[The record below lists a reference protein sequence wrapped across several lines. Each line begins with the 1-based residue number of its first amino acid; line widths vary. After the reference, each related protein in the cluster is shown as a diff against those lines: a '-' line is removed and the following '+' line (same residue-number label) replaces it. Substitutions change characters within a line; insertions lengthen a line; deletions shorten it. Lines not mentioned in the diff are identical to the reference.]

1 MKKIVTLAMLAV
13 ATMNASAQETFNLFS
28 PADCDADGWLW
39 LNTQE
44 KIAKYVGT
52 INEGDYTVDPNGKP
66 IQMAFA
72 NITPDYPE
80 TVADPDVLGAD
91 EGGYVFGDEEFN
103 AETALKGGIA
113 LAPASAQMSMN
124 GGCLV
129 LNLPSCATIS
139 LVLSSE
145 AKMLGRTLMLS
156 PNNGIDI
163 DNTPAGGDPW
173 TGDTKSIYAK
183 ASVFG
188 QLHIAGQWK
197 WEGIESLNNGYN
209 TGVTFVSNE
218 PVYFALQNCHKYTIY
233 VHAIRVTLPQQDPT
247 GISSVNTS
255 NTVSEVFSLD
265 GRQQAKV
272 TRGLNIIRQNGVT
285 RKVIK

>member
-1 MKKIVTLAMLAV
+1 MKKIFTIVMLAV
-13 ATMNASAQETFNLFS
+13 ATMSASAQVTKNLFDA
-28 PADCDADGWLW
+28 ADCDADGWLW

-52 INEGDYTVDPNGKP
+52 INEDDYTVDPNGKP

-265 GRQQAKV
+265 GRRQAKA